1 MPNPTERARIGHTD
15 LNVTQLSLGAA
26 PVGNLLK
33 KVSEKDAIETFK
45 AAFKAGIRYVDTAP
59 YYGYGLAENRL
70 GRALA
75 DQNREEFVISTKV
88 GRLIR
93 PGQRSGSEL
102 FDGDQPYY
110 RANLDMRCVFDYSYD
125 GVMHS
130 HEESLERLGLDRVDI
145 LHIHDP
151 DDHFELAVKGAYK
164 ALDRLRSEGT
174 IQAVSAGMNQ
184 WEMLSRF
191 MDHGDFDCFLLAGR
205 YTLLEQTAL
214 TEFLPKCVQ
223 RGVSIILG
231 GVFNSGL
238 LADPRPGITFN
249 YEVAPQKLIDQA
261 LRIAAVCEGH
271 GVSLKAAALQ
281 FPLAHP
287 AVATVLTGVRS
298 AAEFEENERL
308 FRHPIPRDM
317 WQELKDKG
325 LLVED
330 APVPGAGQ
338 AGIED

>member
-1 MPNPTERARIGHTD
+1 MPSPSDRSSIGQTN
-15 LNVTQLSLGAA
+15 LNVTQLSLGTA
-26 PVGNLLK
+26 PIGNLLLE
-33 KVSEKDAIETFK
+33 VPDEDAEDAFK
-45 AAFKAGIRYVDTAP
+45 AAFNAGVRYLDTAP

-70 GRALA
+70 GRAIA
-75 DQNREEFVISTKV
+75 GQNRDDFVISTKV

-93 PGQRSGSEL
+93 PGHRTGSEL
-102 FDGDQPYY
+102 YGDNKPYY
-110 RANLDMRCVFDYSYD
+110 LANPEMRCVFDYGYE
-125 GVMHS
+125 GVMRS
-130 HEESLERLGLDRVDI
+130 HEESLERLGLDRIDI

-151 DDHFELAVKGAYK
+151 DDHFEWAVNGAYK

-174 IQAVSAGMNQ
+174 IRAVSAGMNQ

-205 YTLLEQTAL
+205 YSLLEQTAL
-214 TEFLPKCVQ
+214 SEFLPKCVE

-238 LADPRPGITFN
+238 LADPKPGITFN
-249 YEVAPQKLIDQA
+249 YEAAPQKLIDQA
-261 LRIAAVCEGH
+261 LRIGAVCEGH
-271 GVSLKAAALQ
+271 GVPLKAAALQ

-308 FRHPIPRDM
+308 FRHPIPAAM
-317 WQELKDKG
+317 WQELKTEG
-325 LLVED
+325 LLAEA
-330 APVPGAGQ
+330 APVPGPGQ